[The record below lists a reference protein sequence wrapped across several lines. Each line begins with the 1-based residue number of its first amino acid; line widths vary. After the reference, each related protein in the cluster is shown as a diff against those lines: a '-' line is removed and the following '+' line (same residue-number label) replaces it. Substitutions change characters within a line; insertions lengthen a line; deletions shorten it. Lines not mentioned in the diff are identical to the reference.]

1 METAIDSPVD
11 PGMTLSGMMSFRQ
24 IQCNNGGLN
33 MFHIAEIGA
42 SIIGYTG
49 ILFIFLG
56 FILSLKQ
63 YVSHVIWRKYSTDH
77 VRHTLGTYIL
87 IGLEFMVGQDI
98 VETVLH
104 TDRDHLI
111 NLGLIVIIRT
121 VLDFFLSREIT
132 HLGER
137 IKKGHHGE

>member
-1 METAIDSPVD
+1 
-11 PGMTLSGMMSFRQ
+11 
-24 IQCNNGGLN
+24 

-49 ILFIFLG
+49 IIFIFLG
-56 FILSLKQ
+56 FILSLRQ
-63 YVSHVIWRKYSTDH
+63 YVVHIIWQKYTTDQ

-104 TDRDHLI
+104 TDREHLI

-121 VLDFFLSREIT
+121 VLDFFLSRELT
-132 HLGER
+132 HLRER
-137 IKKGHHGE
+137 IKEGQKAGN

>member
-1 METAIDSPVD
+1 
-11 PGMTLSGMMSFRQ
+11 
-24 IQCNNGGLN
+24 

-42 SIIGYTG
+42 TIIGFVG

-56 FILSLKQ
+56 SILALWQ
-63 YVSHVIWRKYSTDH
+63 YLNFVVWGKFSIDH

-104 TDRDHLI
+104 TDREHLI

-121 VLDFFLSREIT
+121 VLDFFLNKEIS
-132 HLGER
+132 HLG
-137 IKKGHHGE
+137 KKIQQLKNKEQAGKNTDA

>member
-1 METAIDSPVD
+1 
-11 PGMTLSGMMSFRQ
+11 
-24 IQCNNGGLN
+24 
-33 MFHIAEIGA
+33 MFHIAEMGA
-42 SIIGYTG
+42 TIIGFVG

-56 FILSLKQ
+56 AVLALSQ
-63 YVSHVIWRKYSTDH
+63 YVSFVVWGKYSTDH

-121 VLDFFLSREIT
+121 VLDFFLSREIS
-132 HLGER
+132 HLGKR
-137 IKKGHHGE
+137 IKLAPEHNRKEKAP